1 MFWNID
7 VKEQEQD
14 LMAISHFLLSV
25 FQFAA
30 DQPGNVFL
38 KEDWLAFSPENGA
51 WFYRLYERDTENGKN
66 MRRAVD
72 RLFRMEQGKR
82 ERIYEAIKHD
92 MEFMDKQAWKNGKFS
107 LESDQL
113 SDAAQKIL
121 KDFFGYFYDVVL
133 CTTHFHLNELSS
145 PMYSRKE
152 LAKNYFKGENR
163 KIRRICPVCLN
174 TVSNGE
180 TDEDVEHYFPKSKY
194 PCLCLHPYNLYFCCS
209 ACNSRFKGTKS
220 PLKGKQRNIGSI
232 FLPYLDTVKEQVQ
245 LEFEN
250 PEDKDSEVVKLFPA
264 ENGASDTGE
273 KIKEFDRLFSLEERW
288 SGQLEEYYM
297 SLYSWYQEKMQ
308 EKDEGMSLEQ
318 LEECLKA
325 DIKENRNKQKIMPER
340 YLEGEYMKWILEKQ
354 LKAFYTEL
362 KN

>member
-14 LMAISHFLLSV
+14 LMAISRFLLSV
-25 FQFAA
+25 FEFAA
-30 DQPGNVFL
+30 GQPGNIFPE
-38 KEDWLAFSPENGA
+38 KDWLDFAGKDGA

-72 RLFRMEQGKR
+72 RLFRMEQGMR
-82 ERIYEAIKHD
+82 ETIYKAIKHD
-92 MEFMDKQAWKNGKFS
+92 MEFMDKQAWKNGRFS
-107 LESDQL
+107 LESDPL
-113 SDAAQKIL
+113 PDAAQKIL

-133 CTTHFHLNELSS
+133 CTTHFHLNELSD

-152 LAKNYFKGENR
+152 LAKDYFKGKNK

-174 TVSNGE
+174 TISNGE

-220 PLKGKQRNIGSI
+220 PLKGKQRNLGSI

-250 PEDKDSEVVKLFPA
+250 PPDADSEIVKLHPVQDGDPNA
-264 ENGASDTGE
+264 GE
-273 KIKEFDRLFSLEERW
+273 KIKEFNRLFSLEERW
-288 SGQLEEYYM
+288 SGQLEDYYM
-297 SLYSWYQEKMQ
+297 NLYLWYQEKIK
-308 EKDEGMSLEQ
+308 EKSGEMSLEQ
-318 LEECLKA
+318 LREELEA
-325 DIKENRNKQKIMPER
+325 DIERNRIMQSVQPGR
-340 YLEGEYMKWILEKQ
+340 YLEGEYTKWIARKQ
-354 LKAFYTEL
+354 LKAFYEEI
-362 KN
+362 K

>member
-14 LMAISHFLLSV
+14 LMAISRFLLSV
-25 FQFAA
+25 FEFAA
-30 DQPGNVFL
+30 DQPGNVFQR
-38 KEDWLAFSPENGA
+38 EDWLAFSP
-51 WFYRLYERDTENGKN
+51 
-66 MRRAVD
+66 
-72 RLFRMEQGKR
+72 
-82 ERIYEAIKHD
+82 
-92 MEFMDKQAWKNGKFS
+92 KNGKFS

-133 CTTHFHLNELSS
+133 CTTHFHLNDLSS
-145 PMYSRKE
+145 PMYSIKE
-152 LAKNYFKGENR
+152 LVKDYFKGKNK

-174 TVSNGE
+174 TISNGE
-180 TDEDVEHYFPKSKY
+180 TDEDVEHYFPRSKY

-209 ACNSRFKGTKS
+209 ACNSRFKGVKS
-220 PLKGKQRNIGSI
+220 PLKGKQRNIGTI

-250 PEDKDSEVVKLFPA
+250 PKDKDSEVVKMLPA
-264 ENGASDTGE
+264 EETDLNATE

-288 SGQLEEYYM
+288 SGQLEECYM
-297 SLYSWYQEKMQ
+297 SLYLWYQEKIK
-308 EKDEGMSLEQ
+308 ERSGEMSLEQ
-318 LEECLKA
+318 LKKDLEA
-325 DIKENRNKQKIMPER
+325 DIKQNQVMQTVQPGK

-354 LKAFYTEL
+354 LKAFYEEL